1 MARRARPAP
10 RSSPRCRACARCA
23 RGSIAPPSRWPR
35 CIAPCPRCLGSWNG
49 GAPSCRCSRP
59 TTPPSRTSS
68 YRSPAGSCAMRDH
81 PLVQLTLARMREF
94 YREPEAIFWVFGF
107 PIVLAFALGLAF
119 RNSGPG
125 ELKVGVAAGRGGG
138 DSALAATLDATP
150 QLGAAVLDS
159 ATAWLRLRTGRIALL
174 VVPGDPV
181 VYRYDSTRTE
191 SRLARLEVDDA
202 LQRAHGR
209 ADPVAVRDA
218 RIVEAGSRYIDF
230 LIPGLL
236 GMNLLGSGIWGVG
249 FSVVQARQKKLLKRF
264 MATPMRR
271 SHYLLGFILSRLIF
285 LFVEVVA
292 LVGFGRIMFGVGV
305 RGSIVVLAA
314 IAILGALSFAGLGLL
329 VASRAR
335 TIEGVS
341 GLMNLV
347 MLPMWI
353 LSGTF
358 FSYARFPD
366 VMIPFVKALPLTALN
381 DALRAVMIDGAA
393 LTSLGG
399 SLAIVLA
406 WGAVSFVIA
415 LKIFRWR

>member
-1 MARRARPAP
+1 M
-10 RSSPRCRACARCA
+10 
-23 RGSIAPPSRWPR
+23 
-35 CIAPCPRCLGSWNG
+35 
-49 GAPSCRCSRP
+49 
-59 TTPPSRTSS
+59 
-68 YRSPAGSCAMRDH
+68 Y
-81 PLVQLTLARMREF
+81 QLALSRMREF
-94 YREPEAIFWVFGF
+94 YREPEAVFWVFGF

-119 RNSGPG
+119 RNTGPG
-125 ELKVGVAAGRGGG
+125 TLQVGVVAGAG
-138 DSALAATLDATP
+138 DSALAVALDSSP
-150 QLGAAVLDS
+150 RLGATVLDTT
-159 ATAWLRLRTGRIALL
+159 TARLRLRTGRVALL

-191 SRLARLEVDDA
+191 SGLARLEVDDV
-202 LQRAHGR
+202 LQRARGR
-209 ADPVAVRDA
+209 KDLVAVHDDRA
-218 RIVEAGSRYIDF
+218 VAPGSRYIDF

-249 FSVVQARQKKLLKRF
+249 FSVVQARQRKLLKRY

-271 SHYLLGFILSRLIF
+271 SHYLLSFILSRLVF
-285 LFVEVVA
+285 LIVEVVA
-292 LVGFGRIMFGVGV
+292 LVGFGWLLFGVAV
-305 RGSIVVLAA
+305 RGSFTTLAG
-314 IAILGALSFAGLGLL
+314 ITILGSFSFAGLGLL
-329 VASRAR
+329 VASRAK

-366 VMIPFVKALPLTALN
+366 AMIPFVKALPLTALN

-393 LTSLGG
+393 VTTLGAP
-399 SLAIVLA
+399 LAVVVA

>member
-1 MARRARPAP
+1 MRRSTTCSS
-10 RSSPRCRACARCA
+10 RSRD
-23 RGSIAPPSRWPR
+23 GSSVIRE
-35 CIAPCPRCLGSWNG
+35 
-49 GAPSCRCSRP
+49 
-59 TTPPSRTSS
+59 
-68 YRSPAGSCAMRDH
+68 H
-81 PLVQLTLARMREF
+81 PMFQLALARMREF
-94 YREPEAIFWVFGF
+94 SREPEAVFWVFGF

-125 ELKVGVAAGRGGG
+125 ELQVGVASGPNDR
-138 DSALAATLDATP
+138 SFAATLDSSPHLAAT
-150 QLGAAVLDS
+150 VLD
-159 ATAWLRLRTGRIALL
+159 TAAARLRLRTGRIALL
-174 VVPGDPV
+174 VVPGEPV

-191 SRLARLEVDDA
+191 SRLARLEVDDV
-202 LQRAHGR
+202 LQRARGR
-209 ADPVAVRDA
+209 RDPAPARDDRVVAP
-218 RIVEAGSRYIDF
+218 GSRYIDF

-271 SHYLLGFILSRLIF
+271 SHYLLSFILSRLVF
-285 LFVEVVA
+285 LILEVIA
-292 LVGFGRIMFGVGV
+292 LVGFGWLLFGVRV
-305 RGSIVVLAA
+305 RGSFLTLAGVT
-314 IAILGALSFAGLGLL
+314 ILGAFAFAGLGLL

-358 FSYARFPD
+358 FSYSRFPTA
-366 VMIPFVKALPLTALN
+366 MIPFVKALPLTALN

-393 LTSLGG
+393 VTALGTPI
-399 SLAIVLA
+399 AIVVA
-406 WGAVSFVIA
+406 WGAVSFVVA
-415 LKIFRWR
+415 LRIFRWR

>member
-1 MARRARPAP
+1 MF
-10 RSSPRCRACARCA
+10 
-23 RGSIAPPSRWPR
+23 
-35 CIAPCPRCLGSWNG
+35 
-49 GAPSCRCSRP
+49 
-59 TTPPSRTSS
+59 
-68 YRSPAGSCAMRDH
+68 
-81 PLVQLTLARMREF
+81 QLALARMREF
-94 YREPEAIFWVFGF
+94 YREPEAVFWVFGF

-119 RNSGPG
+119 RNTGPG
-125 ELKVGVAAGRGGG
+125 ELQVGVAAGRG
-138 DSALAATLDATP
+138 DSAVAALLDSSPRLAAS
-150 QLGAAVLDS
+150 VLD
-159 ATAWLRLRTGRIALL
+159 TAAARLRLRTGRIALL
-174 VVPGDPV
+174 VLPGDSV

-191 SRLARLEVDDA
+191 SRLARLEVDDVW
-202 LQRAHGR
+202 QRAHGR
-209 ADPVAVRDA
+209 RDA
-218 RIVEAGSRYIDF
+218 AAARDDRVVAPGSRYIDF

-271 SHYLLGFILSRLIF
+271 SHYLLSFILSRLAF
-285 LFVEVVA
+285 LILEVAA
-292 LVGFGRIMFGVGV
+292 LVGFGWLIFGVAV
-305 RGSIVVLAA
+305 RGSFATLAG
-314 IAILGALSFAGLGLL
+314 ITILGAFAFAGLGLL

-381 DALRAVMIDGAA
+381 DALRAVMIDGTGLVS
-393 LTSLGG
+393 LTAP
-399 SLAIVLA
+399 LAIVGA
-406 WGAVSFVIA
+406 WGAVSFVVA